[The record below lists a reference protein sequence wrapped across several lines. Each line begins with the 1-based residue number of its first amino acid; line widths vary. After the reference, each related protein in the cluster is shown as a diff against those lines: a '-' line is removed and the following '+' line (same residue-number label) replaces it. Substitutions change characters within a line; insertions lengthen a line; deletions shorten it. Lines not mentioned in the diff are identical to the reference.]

1 MRNRKMFQACMAGVL
16 STAMLMTNVSVWGAE
31 FSDGAQVQEIEAEA
45 EAQEFEAAA
54 ETEEEVPVLEDEN
67 FTSEAAE
74 ASETSISS
82 STFPDAVFREYVLNE
97 FDTDGNKKL
106 SDSEKKAATV
116 LKLANMG
123 IKDLKG
129 VNYLPYLTTLSV
141 PGNKLKKIDLRYN
154 TRLENINVS
163 GNDLSGTLDLD
174 RCTRMK
180 TINYSDNALTKV
192 DMPSSKYLKKVEIIN
207 ASKNKFTSQTNAGL
221 YYKNI
226 NSSVM
231 PELIE
236 IYASDNAITSFNCN
250 GYAGMMLDL
259 RNNKITKFEGG
270 SGGFQALGILL
281 DGKYNTLKSTS
292 KVDFSTLGN
301 VVPQRFNCNSSARS
315 KVTMVT
321 PKLSISLASDWSQIK
336 VTVGSTSDN
345 ASYKLEKR
353 TGSGSYKTIET
364 WEEGELVDP
373 EFGENEYI
381 DRDIKAGETYTY
393 KLTTTVKVQD
403 ADKNPIE
410 WSKSA
415 GKQIKVALDKP
426 SISVKSSKKGYAT
439 ISWKEVSGADGYQ
452 VYYGKKA
459 GSKSATT
466 RLTTTSKLSY
476 SKSRLSSGKT
486 YYFRVRAY
494 KKVNGKNIYGAPCT
508 VKGVKIK

>member
-31 FSDGAQVQEIEAEA
+31 FSDGAQVQEIEAEV
-45 EAQEFEAAA
+45 QEFEAAA
-54 ETEEEVPVLEDEN
+54 ETEEEAPVLEDEN

-82 STFPDAVFREYVLNE
+82 STFPDAVFREHVLNE

-315 KVTMVT
+315 KITMVT

-381 DRDIKAGETYTY
+381 DRDINAGETYTY

>member
-31 FSDGAQVQEIEAEA
+31 FSDGAQVQEIEAEV
-45 EAQEFEAAA
+45 QEFEAAT

-82 STFPDAVFREYVLNE
+82 STFPDAVFREYVLKE

-259 RNNKITKFEGG
+259 CNNKITKFEGG

-315 KVTMVT
+315 KITMVT

-353 TGSGSYKTIET
+353 TGNGSYKTIET

-393 KLTTTVKVQD
+393 KLTTTVRVQD
-403 ADKNPIE
+403 ADKNPVA

-415 GKQIKVALDKP
+415 GKQIKVALNKP